1 MNLKIEN
8 ARFNDVAQP
17 VIFESEYP
25 EFRYW
30 IHGSS
35 VLLSTAEH
43 CYWVTAAHVME
54 KSGAAPGALRIFP
67 ADDSTRSLPFDEQYE
82 IQKTFMGDDDFKDL
96 FVLRVNLGRFMS
108 HGDGALVALDVNR
121 HLIGADSLSGS
132 SPLRLVGY
140 PSANNS
146 VDYEERSTLNTA
158 RTVLCARYLGPGP
171 SDHCHIAELDNAASL
186 SSLDGLSG
194 GPVFSIG
201 SRDAGGSE
209 EPGPVMVGLMLRG
222 TAESGRVH
230 FLSASV
236 ISRMIRLL
244 E

>member
-1 MNLKIEN
+1 MTLKIEK

-17 VIFESEYP
+17 VIFESAYP

-35 VLLSTAEH
+35 VLLSTAER

-96 FVLRVNLGRFMS
+96 FALRVNLGRFKS
-108 HGDGALVALDVNR
+108 HGEGALVALDVNR
-121 HLIGADSLSGS
+121 HLIGAESLSGS
-132 SPLRLVGY
+132 SPLCLVGY
-140 PSANNS
+140 PSAINS
-146 VDYEERSTLNTA
+146 VDYEEGTLNTA
-158 RTVLCARYLGPGP
+158 RTVLSARYVGPGP
-171 SDHCHIAELDNAASL
+171 SDHCHIAELDKAASL

-201 SRDAGGSE
+201 SRDAGAPE